1 MAISSAIDIDRVSRV
16 LGYQLTTGNFRNLTP
31 NLPQRIAVL
40 GEANTANQ
48 STLDLTP
55 KEITSAKQAGD
66 LYGYG
71 SPIYNMVRILRPVNS
86 NGVGGIPVIVYPNT
100 EAAAGDASVRTIT
113 VTGNATAN
121 GVHTVIINGRRGVDG
136 GRYDFSVVTGD
147 TPTIISGKIKDAINA
162 VLGSPVVATSN
173 IADAILTSK
182 WKGLTADDIHVE
194 IDTNGVDVGSTYA
207 VVNTTAGSGTP
218 ADINTA
224 LGLFGANWNTI
235 VVNSYANAAG
245 VLDIFSDFNGEPS
258 NTNPTGRYQGNVM
271 KPFIALFG
279 NTDTSV
285 SNIGAITDARKD
297 DVTNAICVAPG
308 SKGLPM
314 EAAAN
319 YAFLFATVMNN
330 TPHLDVNAMFLPDM
344 PVPISGNI
352 GDMANY
358 NDRDVLVKKGSSTVD
373 FVNGK
378 YQIQDFVTCYH
389 PDGEVP
395 PQFRYCRNLMIDFNI
410 KFGYR
415 LLEEINVVDH
425 AIANDDDIVDVDK
438 VVKPKQWKQII
449 DAYADELGRRA
460 LIADVPFMQDSIEV
474 GLSTSN
480 PDRLETFFKY
490 KRSGIARIGSTTVE
504 AGFNFG

>member
-16 LGYQLTTGNFRNLTP
+16 LGYQLTTGNFQNITP
-31 NLPQRIAVL
+31 NLPQRIAIL

-86 NGVGGIPVIVYPNT
+86 NGVGGIPVIVYPQA
-100 EAAAGDASVRTIT
+100 EDVAGVKSVRTIT
-113 VTGNATAN
+113 IVGNATAN
-121 GVHTVIINGRRGVDG
+121 AVHTVIINGRRGVDG
-136 GRYDFSVVTGD
+136 GRYDFSVVSGD
-147 TPTIISGKIKDAINA
+147 TPTIIATKIIDAINNI
-162 VLGSPVVATSN
+162 LGSPVDGTSALGVAT
-173 IADAILTSK
+173 LTAK
-182 WKGLTADDIHVE
+182 WKGLTSNDIHVE
-194 IDTNGVDVGSTYA
+194 IDTNGISVGSTYA
-207 VVNTTAGSGTP
+207 VASPTAGSGTS
-218 ADINTA
+218 DITTA

-235 VVNSYANAAG
+235 VINSYG
-245 VLDIFSDFNGEPS
+245 VSKLNDLVAENGAPS
-258 NTNPTGRYQGNVM
+258 STNPTGRYQGNIM

-279 NTDTSV
+279 NTDTDV
-285 SNIGAITDARKD
+285 AAIGTITDARKD

-314 EAAAN
+314 EAATN
-319 YAFLFATVMNN
+319 YAFLFATVANN
-330 TPHLDVNAMFLPDM
+330 TPHLDVNALFLPDM
-344 PVPISGNI
+344 PVPISLNI

-395 PQFRYCRNLMIDFNI
+395 PQFRYCRNLMIDFNV

-460 LIADVPFMQDSIEV
+460 LIADIPFMQDSIQV

>member
-16 LGYQLTTGNFRNLTP
+16 LGYQLTTGNFQNITP
-31 NLPQRIAVL
+31 NLPQRIAIL

-48 STLDLTP
+48 ATLSLTP
-55 KEITSAKQAGD
+55 TEITSAKQAGD

-71 SPIYNMVRILRPVNS
+71 SPLYNIVRILRPANS
-86 NGVGGIPVIVYPNT
+86 NGVGGIPVIAYPQV
-100 EAAAGDASVRTIT
+100 EDVAGVKSVRTIT
-113 VTGNATAN
+113 VTGTATAN
-121 GVHTVIINGRRGVDG
+121 GVHTVIINGRRGIDG

-147 TPTIISGKIKDAINA
+147 TPTIISGKIEDAINA
-162 VLGSPVVATSN
+162 VLGSPVTATSN

-182 WKGLTADDIHVE
+182 WKGLTADDINVE
-194 IDTNGVDVGSTYA
+194 VDTNNISVGVTYA
-207 VVNTTAGSGTP
+207 VVNTTAGAGTS
-218 ADINTA
+218 DITTA
-224 LGLFGANWNTI
+224 LDLFGSNWNTI
-235 VVNSYANAAG
+235 VINSYG
-245 VLDIFSDFNGEPS
+245 VSKLDDLSDFNGAPS
-258 NTNPTGRYQGNVM
+258 STNPTGRYQGIMM

-279 NTDTSV
+279 NTDDDV
-285 SNIGAITDARKD
+285 SAIGTITDARKD
-297 DVTNAICVAPG
+297 DVTNAICVAPN

-319 YAFLFATVMNN
+319 MAFLFATVMNN
-330 TPHLDVNAMFLPDM
+330 NPHLDVNALFYPDM

-352 GDMANY
+352 GDMATY
-358 NDRDVLVKKGSSTVD
+358 NERDVLVKKGASTVD
-373 FVNGK
+373 FVNNK
-378 YQIQDFVTCYH
+378 YQVQDFVTCYH

-425 AIANDDDIVDVDK
+425 AIANNDDIVDVDK
-438 VVKPKQWKQII
+438 VIKPKQWKQIV
-449 DAYADELGRRA
+449 DAYASELGRRA
-460 LIADVPFMQDSIEV
+460 LIADVPFMQDSIQV
-474 GLSTSN
+474 GLSATN

-490 KRSGIARIGSTTVE
+490 KRTGIARIGSTTVE